1 LGQIKEIT
9 VFSIGDSREL
19 STWSNVPYILSKS
32 LEDKNIKIN
41 RVNIEENRILSLLYK
56 YSIFAFLKLF
66 YKNSDHTYFRSGI
79 NNYITNLKI
88 KNVVKK
94 YNNADVLLFL
104 TYSFSAKK
112 YTNKKIA
119 LFSDWS
125 YLYKIDIF
133 FKRKAF
139 WFEKKALKRE
149 EENIN
154 TADTLISLF
163 PRSKEFNKSNYTVKD
178 LNYLGNV
185 INCNFWHNKA
195 EIIAKKTN
203 SNKLL
208 FIGTRK
214 YKKGA
219 LDLIQAFKE
228 LSVRKD
234 NKLELHIIGLDQQE
248 LNISLPNLFYF
259 GYLNKSIQQEN
270 ELYYKLLSEA
280 KVIINTNVNW
290 GAFSAMTEAMYFYTP
305 VITTPYAE
313 FTETYGTEINFGY
326 YVNDNSA
333 SELISAIEKITT
345 NSNEVQL
352 AFMNNAYEKVKDF
365 SWSNYSDKLL
375 EVFTKI

>member
-19 STWSNVPYILSKS
+19 STWSNVPYFLSKS

>member
-1 LGQIKEIT
+1 MGQIKEIT